1 MKFTI
6 ETEDETEAKR
16 LAKSLDMALF
26 IFQIKHN
33 LKFIDKG
40 GSYSDAVNDVFE
52 AINNELTNYSIDI
65 EDLVQ

>member
-16 LAKSLDMALF
+16 LSKSLDMALF
-26 IFQIKHN
+26 IFQITHN

>member
-26 IFQIKHN
+26 IFQITHN

-52 AINNELTNYSIDI
+52 AINNELNKRSIDI